1 MWGIPIPVALNPP
14 FIYNKSMAIKI
25 PPSGV
30 TPPVPP
36 GPPKK
41 EGKTEAA
48 RPAPPATKGGEKGLQ
63 ALDSHAMAVRL
74 AALAVE
80 AKEKELSMAKIIERA
95 IEETGMTNP
104 EAAMEEV
111 NKRIQKEIE
120 SVLDE
125 IKSNKELME
134 EAEAW
139 EALGDLLES
148 NLTKEQAEA
157 FIELVQS
164 HIRGYS

>member
-1 MWGIPIPVALNPP
+1 M
-14 FIYNKSMAIKI
+14 IKI
-25 PPSGV
+25 PPSGI

-36 GPPKK
+36 VPPKK
-41 EGKTEAA
+41 EGKTEVS
-48 RPAPPATKGGEKGLQ
+48 RTAPTVSKGAERGLQ
-63 ALDSHAMAVRL
+63 AMDSHAMAVRL

-104 EAAMEEV
+104 QAAMEEV
-111 NKRIQKEIE
+111 NKHMQKEIE
-120 SVLDE
+120 EVLNN
-125 IKSNKELME
+125 IKNNKELME

-157 FIELVQS
+157 FIELVQG
-164 HIRGYS
+164 HIRGIK

>member
-1 MWGIPIPVALNPP
+1 MV
-14 FIYNKSMAIKI
+14 KI
-25 PPSGV
+25 PPSGYV
-30 TPPVPP
+30 PPVVPP
-36 GPPKK
+36 LPPKK

-48 RPAPPATKGGEKGLQ
+48 RPAPPAASKGSEKGLQ

-111 NKRIQKEIE
+111 NNRIQKEIE
-120 SVLDE
+120 EVLNE
-125 IKSNKELME
+125 IKNNKELME

-148 NLTKEQAEA
+148 NLTKEQAQA
-157 FIELVQS
+157 FIDLVES
-164 HIRGYS
+164 HIKEMK

>member
-1 MWGIPIPVALNPP
+1 M
-14 FIYNKSMAIKI
+14 IKI
-25 PPSGV
+25 PPSGA
-30 TPPVPP
+30 TPPAVPP
-36 GPPKK
+36 VPPKK
-41 EGKTEAA
+41 EGKTEA
-48 RPAPPATKGGEKGLQ
+48 RPVPTPGKGAERGLQ

-104 EAAMEEV
+104 QAAMEEV
-111 NKRIQKEIE
+111 NKHLQKEIDE
-120 SVLDE
+120 VLNE
-125 IKSNKELME
+125 IKNNKELME

-157 FIELVQS
+157 FIELVQG
-164 HIRGYS
+164 HIRGMK

>member
-1 MWGIPIPVALNPP
+1 MV
-14 FIYNKSMAIKI
+14 KI
-25 PPSGV
+25 PPSGYV
-30 TPPVPP
+30 PPVVPP
-36 GPPKK
+36 LPPKK
-41 EGKTEAA
+41 EGKTEAT

-80 AKEKELSMAKIIERA
+80 AKEKELSMAMIIERA

-104 EAAMEEV
+104 EAAMTEV
-111 NKRIQKEIE
+111 NKRMQKEIE
-120 SVLDE
+120 EVLND

-148 NLTKEQAEA
+148 NLSKDQAEA
-157 FIELVQS
+157 FIDLVQS
-164 HIRGYS
+164 HIREMK

>member
-1 MWGIPIPVALNPP
+1 M
-14 FIYNKSMAIKI
+14 IKI
-25 PPSGV
+25 PSSGPTPPIV
-30 TPPVPP
+30 PPVPP
-36 GPPKK
+36 KK
-41 EGKTEAA
+41 SEKTETA
-48 RPAPPATKGGEKGLQ
+48 RPAPTTSKGAERGLQ

-80 AKEKELSMAKIIERA
+80 AKEKELSMAKIIQRA

-104 EAAMEEV
+104 QSAMEEV
-111 NKRIQKEIE
+111 NKRMQKEIE
-120 SVLDE
+120 EVLNE

-164 HIRGYS
+164 HIRGIK

>member
-1 MWGIPIPVALNPP
+1 MIKVPSGFTPP
-14 FIYNKSMAIKI
+14 
-25 PPSGV
+25 PPSG
-30 TPPVPP
+30 PL
-36 GPPKK
+36 KK
-41 EGKTEAA
+41 EGKTESA
-48 RPAPPATKGGEKGLQ
+48 RPAPPAAKGGEKGSVLPM
-63 ALDSHAMAVRL
+63 DSHAMAVRL
-74 AALAVE
+74 AALSIE

-104 EAAMEEV
+104 QAAMEEV
-111 NKRIQKEIE
+111 DKMLQKEIDA
-120 SVLDE
+120 VLDE

-157 FIELVQS
+157 FIELVESQ
-164 HIRGYS
+164 IKGMK

>member
-1 MWGIPIPVALNPP
+1 M
-14 FIYNKSMAIKI
+14 IKI
-25 PPSGV
+25 PPSGL

-36 GPPKK
+36 VPPKK

-48 RPAPPATKGGEKGLQ
+48 KPAPIVSKGAERGLQ
-63 ALDSHAMAVRL
+63 AMDSHAMSVRL

-104 EAAMEEV
+104 QAAMEEV
-111 NKRIQKEIE
+111 NKHLQKEIDE
-120 SVLDE
+120 VLNT
-125 IKSNKELME
+125 IKNNKELME

-148 NLTKEQAEA
+148 NLTKDQAEA

-164 HIRGYS
+164 HIRGIK

>member
-1 MWGIPIPVALNPP
+1 M
-14 FIYNKSMAIKI
+14 IKI
-25 PPSGV
+25 PSSGI
-30 TPPVPP
+30 TPPAVPP
-36 GPPKK
+36 VPPKK

-48 RPAPPATKGGEKGLQ
+48 RPALPAGKGAEKGLQ

-74 AALAVE
+74 AALAVD

-104 EAAMEEV
+104 QAAMEEV
-111 NKRIQKEIE
+111 NNMMQKEIE
-120 SVLDE
+120 EVLNE
-125 IKSNKELME
+125 IKNNKELME

-148 NLTKEQAEA
+148 NLTSEQAEA
-157 FIELVQS
+157 FIDLVES
-164 HIRGYS
+164 HIKGMK

>member
-1 MWGIPIPVALNPP
+1 M
-14 FIYNKSMAIKI
+14 IKI
-25 PPSGV
+25 PPSGA
-30 TPPVPP
+30 TPPPIPSV
-36 GPPKK
+36 PPKK

-48 RPAPPATKGGEKGLQ
+48 RPVPTPGKGAEKGLQ
-63 ALDSHAMAVRL
+63 ALDSHAMSVRL

-80 AKEKELSMAKIIERA
+80 AREKELSMAKIIERA

-104 EAAMEEV
+104 QAAMEEV
-111 NKRIQKEIE
+111 NKHIQKEIE
-120 SVLDE
+120 EVLND
-125 IKSNKELME
+125 IKNNKELME

-157 FIELVQS
+157 FIELVQG
-164 HIRGYS
+164 HIRGMK

>member
-1 MWGIPIPVALNPP
+1 M
-14 FIYNKSMAIKI
+14 IKI

-30 TPPVPP
+30 TPPAVPP
-36 GPPKK
+36 VPPKK

-48 RPAPPATKGGEKGLQ
+48 RPAQTASKGAERGLQ

-74 AALAVE
+74 AALAGE

-104 EAAMEEV
+104 QAAMEEV
-111 NKRIQKEIE
+111 NKHLQKEIDE
-120 SVLDE
+120 VLNE
-125 IKSNKELME
+125 IKNNKELME

-157 FIELVQS
+157 FIELVQG
-164 HIRGYS
+164 HIRGMK